1 MGVAAVTDHSNALLR
16 CARNHGWTERPS
28 NSLDYYTHRFTRTE
42 ADGRE
47 SVVRVRITNKIVDAM
62 VEIGG
67 MRQSF
72 TLPTLSRLE
81 SVLAS
86 APPTPVLRTGAD
98 DEDDQTLALLDQAVR
113 LWRAKPPS
121 DLSDAVRCG
130 DLLATAADEVL
141 RKIKA
146 DKEIR

>member
-1 MGVAAVTDHSNALLR
+1 LGVAAVTDYGNALIR

-28 NSLDYYTHRFTRTE
+28 NTLDYYTHRFTRPE

-47 SVVRVRITNKIVDAM
+47 SVVRVRVTNKIVDAM
-62 VEIGG
+62 IEIGG
-67 MRQSF
+67 LRQSF

-81 SVLAS
+81 SVFAS

-98 DEDDQTLALLDQAVR
+98 DDESLALLDQAVR

-121 DLSDAVRCG
+121 DLSDAIRCG
-130 DLLATAADEVL
+130 DLLATAADEAV